1 MAEQYSLVT
10 IFHPAEGRCDIA
22 ADLEEE
28 RRNAYSAHK
37 VNFSVREHLH
47 THQQEWEQWLEISTL
62 PPVEGRCDIAADLE
76 EERRNAY
83 SVHRTGT
90 MP

>member
-37 VNFSVREHLH
+37 VNFSFQEHVLLH
-47 THQQEWEQWLEISTL
+47 QWLEISVL

-76 EERRNAY
+76 EEQRNAY
-83 SVHRTGT
+83 SVHQTGS